1 MKVSRKNLSARKNPL
16 HFGITNLMQA
26 APAVCRATPP
36 EPAHRLI
43 LDTASS
49 EPRNSPS
56 LRNKSAPKIDCS
68 RGHRFLY
75 SFLCF

>member
-1 MKVSRKNLSARKNPL
+1 
-16 HFGITNLMQA
+16 MQP

-36 EPAHRLI
+36 EPANRLI
-43 LDTASS
+43 LDTAAS

-68 RGHRFLY
+68 RGRRFLC